1 MTKGI
6 AKRLGV
12 TGIVMAASLL
22 NPATAQACCTGGP
35 QPPTPAELEFIAQ
48 VHDAGL
54 PGSPATREISPYGYE
69 VEIGN
74 WPGLS
79 VRDSNIL
86 YAGYA
91 ICTGLQGPSSTKTF
105 EYWKSI
111 YSKLG
116 EPIDPVDG
124 YHPKISQAT
133 NSARNN
139 LCPGA
144 PE

>member
-1 MTKGI
+1 MSKRICTRLGI
-6 AKRLGV
+6 AAFAV
-12 TGIVMAASLL
+12 AASLL
-22 NPATAQACCTGGP
+22 SPSTAQACCSGGP
-35 QPPTPAELEFIAQ
+35 QPPKPAELEFITQ
-48 VHDAGL
+48 VHAAGL
-54 PGSPATREISPYGYE
+54 PGSPATRETSPQGYE
-69 VEIGN
+69 VEIRN

-91 ICTGLQGPSSTKTF
+91 ICTGLQGPPSMNTF
-105 EYWKSI
+105 EYWTGI

-116 EPIDPVDG
+116 EPLDPVDG
-124 YHPKISQAT
+124 YHPKIGEAT
-133 NSARNN
+133 NSARVH